1 MESYWKDYGQFPHI
15 NGRANGNISIF
26 RNDHGLVIGGPKD
39 CGKTTGI
46 LMLTWLASEINA
58 TVRYWIYFSSFAIQ
72 YRIENSDWPIAFYYL
87 NAIGKCYMDPASG
100 MYPRHALLFL
110 SRSVGKVLL

>member
-1 MESYWKDYGQFPHI
+1 MTRAQEGEQLRRDHHITKEFMEAYEQIVESNRKDYGQIPQI
-15 NGRANGNISIF
+15 NGREYVKLMANINIF

-58 TVRYWIYFSSFAIQ
+58 IVRYWIYFKF
-72 YRIENSDWPIAFYYL
+72 P
-87 NAIGKCYMDPASG
+87 
-100 MYPRHALLFL
+100 
-110 SRSVGKVLL
+110 VL